1 MSILQSQGKQKI
13 SLKMDIISDE
23 MSGKMNLISENEPYF
38 GRNVC
43 QNEPYFGFIVSQ
55 SVYSYKLPPNAYHY
69 GSHCNPL

>member
-38 GRNVC
+38 G
-43 QNEPYFGFIVSQ
+43 FIVFQ
-55 SVYSYKLPPNAYHY
+55 SVYSY
-69 GSHCNPL
+69 